1 MKYISLIILIV
12 VMSSCTSTNR
22 DNYDPWIV
30 DENACRELVKV
41 ENCLNAF
48 FRDYTYDESLNEYLY
63 GSFLPDAEPIYIK
76 QIKGARGVRFYD
88 NERSWYNSFE
98 QSFCELTYEEAKEWY
113 SIFNKHAEWY
123 KNLQIRL
130 EYYLYSKCSS
140 DILHKN
146 SGLGK
151 YDVVDIID
159 RMIYDRAEEEKISQ
173 YFENLNTPSIDYSE
187 LINDDNASYQV
198 WLISKASDSDR
209 ESDTKITVFFDSN
222 NKRKAMRL
230 FHPKN

>member
-48 FRDYTYDESLNEYLY
+48 FRDYTYDESLDEYLY
-63 GSFLPDAEPIYIK
+63 SSFLPDAEPTYIK

-98 QSFCELTYEEAKEWY
+98 QSFCKLTYEEAKEWY

-130 EYYLYSKCSS
+130 EYYLYSKCNS

-209 ESDTKITVFFDSN
+209 ESDTKITVFFNSN

>member
-1 MKYISLIILIV
+1 
-12 VMSSCTSTNR
+12 MSSCTSTNR

-48 FRDYTYDESLNEYLY
+48 FRDYTYDESLDEYLY
-63 GSFLPDAEPIYIK
+63 SSFLPDAEPTYIK

-98 QSFCELTYEEAKEWY
+98 QSFCKLTYEEAKEWY

-130 EYYLYSKCSS
+130 EYYLYSKCNS

-209 ESDTKITVFFDSN
+209 ESDTKITVFFNSN

>member
-48 FRDYTYDESLNEYLY
+48 FRDYTYDESLDEYLY
-63 GSFLPDAEPIYIK
+63 GSFLPDAEPTYIK

-98 QSFCELTYEEAKEWY
+98 QSFCKLTYEEAKEWY

-130 EYYLYSKCSS
+130 EYYLYSKCNS

-146 SGLGK
+146 SGLGNS
-151 YDVVDIID
+151 DVVDIID
-159 RMIYDRAEEEKISQ
+159 RLVYDRTAEEKISQ

-187 LINDDNASYQV
+187 LINDNNASYQV
-198 WLISKASDSDR
+198 WLISKASDPDR
-209 ESDTKITVFFDSN
+209 ESDTKIAVFFDSN